1 MDISNEGNGVSS
13 EENIVLFVVDV
24 LNRLPAPF
32 DIVLVFK
39 KYPTNYN
46 QSMNT
51 VLVHEMERFNNL
63 LNIIRSSLINV
74 QNAIKGK
81 TLIS

>member
-1 MDISNEGNGVSS
+1 MEISS
-13 EENIVLFVVDV
+13 EGKELSSAEIIVLFVVDV
-24 LNRLPAPF
+24 LNRLPVPF

-39 KYPTNYN
+39 KYPTSYN

-51 VLVHEMERFNNL
+51 VLIQEMERFNNL

-74 QNAIKGK
+74 QSAIKGR